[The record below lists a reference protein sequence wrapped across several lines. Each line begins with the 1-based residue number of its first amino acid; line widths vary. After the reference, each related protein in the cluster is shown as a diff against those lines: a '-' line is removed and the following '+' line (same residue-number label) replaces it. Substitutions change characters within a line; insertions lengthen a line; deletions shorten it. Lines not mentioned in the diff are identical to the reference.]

1 VRDGI
6 DGTLAC
12 ASVSGLLSFMMGG
25 ATWQSRVN
33 RDQVLNGKRMLRELI
48 PVFIELMFAEGQGWG
63 AIYYPDSLGSE

>member
-1 VRDGI
+1 
-6 DGTLAC
+6 
-12 ASVSGLLSFMMGG
+12 MMGG